1 MSAGVSAVLFAMD
14 ARRVATFYF
23 EVFGARVLTA
33 DEHHSLLDCR
43 GFHLLVHRIP
53 AHLAKDCV
61 VTNPPRRK
69 ESGSIRLDYPVTNLA
84 DARRR
89 SKQFGGQIDD
99 EPPAWAGGDTS
110 FFLGFDPEGNVFGV
124 KTA

>member
-1 MSAGVSAVLFAMD
+1 MSAGVSAVLFAKD

-23 EVFGARVLTA
+23 EVLGAKVLSA
-33 DEHHSLLDCR
+33 DAHHSLLDCR
-43 GFHLLVHRIP
+43 GFHLLVQQIP
-53 AHLAKDCV
+53 EHLAKDCV
-61 VTNPPRRK
+61 VTDPPLRK
-69 ESGSIRLDYPVTNLA
+69 EAGSIRLDYPVTNLA

-99 EPPAWAGGDTS
+99 EPPEWAGGDTS